1 VYSSSISTWR
11 QQRRDGQLGTAK
23 RGPKA
28 LVPVKTSAA
37 NNEAQQLRRENRR
50 LKRELET
57 ALLAIDI
64 QKKLAQLMEISRRN
78 DESLAD

>member
-1 VYSSSISTWR
+1 M
-11 QQRRDGQLGTAK
+11 
-23 RGPKA
+23 
-28 LVPVKTSAA
+28 PVKPSAA
-37 NNEAQQLRRENRR
+37 NSEAQQLRRENRR